1 MIVFCKNY
9 RMLPLGNMFSY
20 RKRHGSI
27 PPSSTP
33 NAGDYRQ
40 CGEAYVMCQR
50 NDFGNKPPLEGS
62 PSQSLQWCPQGS
74 QGCVC
79 AQLHLI
85 GEPPRCIPSGQQTTM
100 VHGGGLKK
108 YQRTGSGSYTLR

>member
-1 MIVFCKNY
+1 
-9 RMLPLGNMFSY
+9 
-20 RKRHGSI
+20 
-27 PPSSTP
+27 
-33 NAGDYRQ
+33 
-40 CGEAYVMCQR
+40 MCQR

-108 YQRTGSGSYTLR
+108 YQRTGSGGYTLR